1 MTTERLKELLA
12 KATPGPWGYQPKV
25 PGAKMWFFIVGNRE
39 GNNAEVDIGDIRGG
53 IPTAEA
59 NAALIVEAV
68 NSLPALIARI
78 EEVEAALWP
87 FAEAFEANSTD
98 GPCLTEADI
107 RAMHE
112 AVDVQAFRVAAR
124 VLTPNQRGDNG

>member
-12 KATPGPWGYQPKV
+12 KATPGTWGYQPKA

-78 EEVEAALWP
+78 ETVEA
-87 FAEAFEANSTD
+87 
-98 GPCLTEADI
+98 GLTEAAAFLGTAAGFVS
-107 RAMHE
+107 RAGFE
-112 AVDVQAFRVAAR
+112 RVAGQFKEAADNAR
-124 VLTPNQRGDNG
+124 TLLTPNQRGDNG